1 MGIIYTNEIDKLY
14 LYKNTQPKNKSPRQK
29 QMEWNPK
36 GFLGKIIKENEIRA
50 GEIAQQVKVFAEAW
64 LPKFNTGNHI

>member
-1 MGIIYTNEIDKLY
+1 MNQREWEIYTYTNEIDKLH
-14 LYKNTQPKNKSPRQK
+14 LCKNTQPENKSSRQK

-50 GEIAQQVKVFAEAW
+50 GEIAQQIKVFADA
-64 LPKFNTGNHI
+64 